1 MSQRSIVRRLLAL
14 TCLLLV
20 LVLPRLAG
28 VEARSVQGETYYVAT
43 TGTDG
48 PGCGTVGSPCR
59 TIQYA
64 AGLVEQGDTV
74 LINPGTY
81 TGGITVDT
89 DGTASEPITFRANG
103 AGVVIE
109 GSGGER
115 DAFFITWADYVVV
128 EGLTI
133 QHADRAGMRIDNA
146 HHVTVRDC
154 TFADNGTWGLFTD
167 FSDYT
172 TVEDCES
179 YGSVDEHG
187 IYISNSSDY
196 PTIRGNRLHHN
207 SRCGLHMNGD
217 LSMGGDGIIS
227 YALVE
232 GNVIYENGDGG
243 GSGINMDGVTHSLI
257 RNNLLY
263 DNHASGI
270 SIYQID
276 GGSGSQNNRVLNN
289 TIVMASDG
297 RWAINIPEPYSSTPN
312 SHNQVFNNILYS
324 HHSWRGILFVAP
336 SAQTGFQSD
345 YNVVMDRF
353 SGTHDGETITLA
365 EWQQEF
371 GFDLNSIT
379 STPDE
384 LFVDPAGYDYHLKAG
399 SPAINAGT
407 LLGDVTDDLEGN
419 ARPVGPTHD
428 AGAYEYQA
436 YGFDLAASPS
446 VHVIAPGEVATY
458 TLSIQPTGGFTA
470 TVALTATNP
479 SPDLTLDLN
488 PSAVDPPG
496 QALLTITD
504 THTGPLLP
512 GVWYT
517 IPITGKSQEASSLVV
532 GTNGK
537 AGDFGVVAPKGF
549 SLRKPRRFAPGSFT
563 ATGGGV
569 TQTTDVQLLV
579 GGTRVYLPIVLRG
592 Y

>member
-1 MSQRSIVRRLLAL
+1 MRMILISQRSIVWRLLASA
-14 TCLLLV
+14 CLLLV
-20 LVLPRLAG
+20 LASTRLIG
-28 VEARSVQGETYYVAT
+28 VDAHSVQGETYYVAT

-59 TIQYA
+59 TVQYA

-89 DGTASEPITFRANG
+89 SGTASEPITFQANG

-172 TVEDCES
+172 TVENCES
-179 YGSVDEHG
+179 YGAEDEHG

-207 SRCGLHMNGD
+207 NGCGLHMNGD
-217 LSMGGDGIIS
+217 ISMGGDGIIS

-232 GNVIYENGDGG
+232 GNVIYENGYGG
-243 GSGINMDGVTHSLI
+243 GSGINMDGVTNSLV

-276 GGSGSQNNRVLNN
+276 GGSGSHDNRVLNN
-289 TIVMASDG
+289 TVIMPSDG
-297 RWAINIPEPYSSTPN
+297 RWGINIPNTVDTN
-312 SHNQVFNNILYS
+312 NKLFNNIVYNY
-324 HHSWRGILFVAP
+324 HSWRGSITIASPTL
-336 SAQTGFQSD
+336 SGFESD
-345 YNVVMDRF
+345 YNVLMDRF
-353 SGTHDGETITLA
+353 SVDDGNSRINFAQWQALGYDAHSVLA
-365 EWQQEF
+365 
-371 GFDLNSIT
+371 
-379 STPDE
+379 TPAE
-384 LFVDPAGYDYHLKAG
+384 LFVDVSADDYHLKAG

-407 LLGDVTDDLEGN
+407 FLGDVTDDLEGN
-419 ARPVGPTHD
+419 PRPVGPAYD

-470 TVALTATNP
+470 TVALTATSP
-479 SPDLTLDLN
+479 SLDLALNLN
-488 PSAVDPPG
+488 PTAVDPPG
-496 QALLTITD
+496 QALLTVTD

-517 IPITGKSQEASSLVV
+517 IPITV
-532 GTNGK
+532 
-537 AGDFGVVAPKGF
+537 
-549 SLRKPRRFAPGSFT
+549 
-563 ATGGGV
+563 TGGGV
-569 TQTTDVQLLV
+569 TQTTDIQLLV
-579 GGTRVYLPIVLRG
+579 GGSRAYLPIVLRG